1 MESMH
6 YSTQLTYLTH
16 HSQQASLLYCLANG
30 IPTNML
36 DNIFDSM
43 VSARVSNSDN
53 RLHFGIGLYVVR
65 IIAEHHGGTVKAA
78 NLQNGNGVTIQVTLP
93 LYKRQS
99 HADMPL

>member
-1 MESMH
+1 
-6 YSTQLTYLTH
+6 
-16 HSQQASLLYCLANG
+16 
-30 IPTNML
+30 
-36 DNIFDSM
+36 

-99 HADMPL
+99 HADMAL